1 MKMYDIILKKRFGSE
16 LSGEEINYF
25 ITGYNAGKI
34 PDYQAAALCMAICF
48 RGMTESETATMT
60 MAMAESGDRLEL
72 NGFYDISVDKHS
84 TGGVGDKTSLIVCPI
99 AAALGCKVA
108 KMSGRG
114 LGHTGGTIDKLESIP
129 GFRTALTQ
137 DEFLSQVDR
146 IGIAVAGQ
154 TKDLAPADKKL
165 YALRDVTATVDSIP
179 LITASIMSKKIASGA
194 KNLILDVK
202 CGSGAFMKT
211 YQQSRTLAES
221 MVKIGKACGR
231 NTVAVLTDMD
241 TPLGSAV
248 GNSLEVIEAAQVLK
262 GEKKGDLYEVCVALA
277 TEMIIPIKKINAG
290 AAKRLVIESISDGS
304 AYQKLLEWI
313 SAQGGDTAYIE
324 NPELFL
330 KSSVISPVFSKEEGY
345 LSSMDTQMI
354 GSTAVLLGAGR
365 TKMGDRI
372 DSSAGI
378 IIEKKTGDYVKR
390 GDVLAYL
397 HTDNDSAIRNAAEQY
412 ISSLRFSDVKPHNRT
427 LIYDIIR

>member
-72 NGFYDISVDKHS
+72 NGFYDRSVDKHS

-129 GFRTALTQ
+129 GFRTALAQ

-211 YQQSRTLAES
+211 YQQSRALAES

-412 ISSLRFSDVKPHNRT
+412 ISSLRFSDVKPHNRA